1 MKNKKKT
8 NAARI
13 LDRLKIPYEF
23 KEYEVDEN
31 DLSAVHFAATAG
43 LAIEN
48 VYKTLVCRGDKTGVL
63 MAVIEGDRELNLK
76 ALAAATGN
84 KSAAMVHLNEVF
96 ELTGYIRG
104 GCSPLGAKKN
114 YPVVVDSG
122 AADKDF
128 VAVSAGI
135 RGGQLLLKPGDLIKA
150 TGGKY
155 AAIEQ
160 KT

>member
-43 LAIEN
+43 MPIEN

-63 MAVIEGDRELNLK
+63 MAVIEGDKELNLK
-76 ALAAATGN
+76 AIAAATGN
-84 KSAAMVHLNEVF
+84 KSVAMVHLNEVF

-114 YPVVVDSG
+114 YPVVIDEG
-122 AADKDF
+122 AAKKEYI
-128 VAVSAGI
+128 AVSAGI
-135 RGGQLLLKPGDLIKA
+135 RGGQLLLKPNDLLKA
-150 TGGKY
+150 TNGKW
-155 AAIEQ
+155 AAIS
-160 KT
+160 